1 MTSNE
6 ILIIIIDDEP
16 EVASTLKEMVETINP
31 NIRAIVFNGPEV
43 LQDESIFDA
52 SLFVVDVR
60 LGGIDGRDLAMEM
73 PQICRSTPFLF
84 ISGYP
89 FADDELLQFSNF
101 LTVDFIAK
109 PFSLKVLANRV
120 KILLAVS
127 GECRRILFD
136 YDMGE
141 TEPEH
146 YAFLPFVAV
155 VLDRQLKIHYGNGQL
170 RKLIGIINGATLYAS
185 DWLDFIPDE
194 KKEDVRKVHNYIY
207 EHIDVV
213 EKEYLECSYPIK
225 MASGRTRLMKW
236 GNTIFQGGPDEEKL
250 ILSIAT
256 TEAEQSP
263 LMRKNRKYWRNQIYL
278 HRVAIKDF
286 RRKIIIERQRS
297 QEIETCKIKN
307 GAL

>member
-1 MTSNE
+1 
-6 ILIIIIDDEP
+6 
-16 EVASTLKEMVETINP
+16 
-31 NIRAIVFNGPEV
+31 
-43 LQDESIFDA
+43 
-52 SLFVVDVR
+52 
-60 LGGIDGRDLAMEM
+60 
-73 PQICRSTPFLF
+73 
-84 ISGYP
+84 
-89 FADDELLQFSNF
+89 
-101 LTVDFIAK
+101 
-109 PFSLKVLANRV
+109 LANRV

-136 YDMGE
+136 YDLRESE
-141 TEPEH
+141 TEH

-170 RKLIGIINGATLYAS
+170 RNLIGIINGAALYSA

-194 KKEDVRKVHNYIY
+194 KKDDVRKVHHYIY
-207 EHIDVV
+207 EHIDIV

-236 GNTIFQGGPDEEKL
+236 GNTIFQGGPDEGKL

-256 TEAEQSP
+256 MEAEQSP
-263 LMRKNRKYWRNQIYL
+263 LMRKNREYWRNQIYL

-286 RRKIIIERQRS
+286 RRKMVIERQRS
-297 QEIETCKIKN
+297 AEMRKSKIKN